1 VLRGFRV
8 SRLFLVGSLVL
19 AICAALLVR
28 SYVAGAAGA
37 SAGPAVAVVVAARA
51 VDRGQSLAEEDLRA
65 DAWPR
70 ALAPPGHFQQISQ
83 PAGRIALAALAP
95 GEAVTETRLARV
107 RAGPVASLVPPGLR
121 ALAVPTSLPAGSV
134 VPGDHVD
141 VLATYQGEV
150 PRTETVATG
159 VEVLMVLGRS
169 GMQPSMSDV
178 GLDAAAAGIGTGSTT
193 LILLV
198 PLAEQA
204 RVVGARAGASL
215 DVSIAPPDDD

>member
-8 SRLFLVGSLVL
+8 SRLYLVGSLVL

-28 SYVAGAAGA
+28 SYAAEIAGA
-37 SAGPAVAVVVAARA
+37 SSGGGAAVAVVVAARA
-51 VDRGQSLAEEDLRA
+51 VDRGQSLEQEDLRI

-70 ALAPPGHFQQISQ
+70 ALAPPGHFEKISQ

-121 ALAVPTSLPAGSV
+121 ALAVPTSLPTGSV
-134 VPGDHVD
+134 VPGDRVD

-169 GMQPSMSDV
+169 GIQPSMSDV
-178 GLDAAAAGIGTGSTT
+178 GLDAAAAGIGAASTT

-198 PLAEQA
+198 PLADQA
-204 RVVGARAGASL
+204 RAAASL
-215 DVSIAPPDDD
+215 DVSIAPPEDD